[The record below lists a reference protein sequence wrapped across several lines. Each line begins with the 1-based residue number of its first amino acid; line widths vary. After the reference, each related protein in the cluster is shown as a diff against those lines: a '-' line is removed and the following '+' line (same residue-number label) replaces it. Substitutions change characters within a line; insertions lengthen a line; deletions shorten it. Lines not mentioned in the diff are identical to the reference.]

1 MAVRHM
7 VSGTGFIATVL
18 VNVCSALACDLPVG
32 EGAMVASVED
42 GETLVLT
49 DGRKVRLAGI
59 KAPSPP
65 LGWKGEEPWPF
76 VAEAKKALSALATDQ
91 EVELKFDE
99 RQTDRYGHIL
109 AQVYVVREDLAPM
122 WLEERLVRDGFARV
136 YSFSDARACT
146 GELLAVEGEARV
158 ERRGLWSSWAYRVQN
173 ASDAKG
179 LGRLTNSYQLVEG
192 TVHAVGE
199 GRKFIYLNFSDDW
212 RHDFTVAIRRKDL
225 AAFEAAGLD
234 LEKLAG
240 RTIRVR
246 GWIEWQNGPIIVATH
261 PEQLEVLT
269 LAFAP

>member
-136 YSFSDARACT
+136 YSFSDARACA
-146 GELLAVEGEARV
+146 GELLAVEGEGGSSGVGYGARGPIV
-158 ERRGLWSSWAYRVQN
+158 CRTRVMRRASVGSPIAISWSRARFTQWARAGSSSISTSPTIGAMTSPSPFAAKTLRRSRRLVSTLRSSPEERSACAAGSNGRTGRSSWPPTR
-173 ASDAKG
+173 SSLKC
-179 LGRLTNSYQLVEG
+179 
-192 TVHAVGE
+192 
-199 GRKFIYLNFSDDW
+199 
-212 RHDFTVAIRRKDL
+212 
-225 AAFEAAGLD
+225 
-234 LEKLAG
+234 
-240 RTIRVR
+240 
-246 GWIEWQNGPIIVATH
+246 
-261 PEQLEVLT
+261 
-269 LAFAP
+269 